1 MLWARCPQQYRPL
14 FESIAKNY
22 PASGMISPVYAAEQ
36 LGRLLHGQNR
46 MLGVDRKQA
55 LAAGFPALHE
65 VASEC
70 QWSVIPLALLPV
82 LRSSRTKAR
91 IPLQCAEVSSASR
104 VAGHSHILA
113 HVVLV
118 LCQIGDVRLL
128 KICSV
133 SCRLWTASSWIWLRS
148 KTMSSCP
155 HSPSAEGC
163 RRLLLT

>member
-1 MLWARCPQQYRPL
+1 MLWARCPRQYRPL
-14 FESIAKNY
+14 FKSIAKNY

-46 MLGVDRKQA
+46 MIGVDRKQA

-70 QWSVIPLALLPV
+70 HWSVIPSAMLPV
-82 LRSSRTKAR
+82 LRSLRTKAR
-91 IPLQCAEVSSASR
+91 IPLQCAEVSSAC
-104 VAGHSHILA
+104 AACHLHILA
-113 HVVLV
+113 HVFL
-118 LCQIGDVRLL
+118 LQCQISDVQLL

-133 SCRLWTASSWIWLRS
+133 ACRLWTASFWIRLRS

-155 HSPSAEGC
+155 HSLSAEGC
-163 RRLLLT
+163 RLLLLT